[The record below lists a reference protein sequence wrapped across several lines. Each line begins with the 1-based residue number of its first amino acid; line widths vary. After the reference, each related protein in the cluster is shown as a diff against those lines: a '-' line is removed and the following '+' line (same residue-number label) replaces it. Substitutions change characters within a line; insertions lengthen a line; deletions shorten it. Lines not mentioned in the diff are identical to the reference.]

1 MQTPNRDLLV
11 LAKNNQRQLE
21 QEVELLNKLLYHV
34 ENENAFCI
42 ANEVIDVNRCRII
55 KKQHQIIRT
64 IRAGALKPFVF
75 INNKN

>member
-11 LAKNNQRQLE
+11 LAKNNQLQLE
-21 QEVELLNKLLYHV
+21 QEVEQLNQLLYHV

-42 ANEVIDVNRCRII
+42 ANEVIDVNRCKVI
-55 KKQHQIIRT
+55 KQPHLIIRT
-64 IRAGALKPFVF
+64 IRSGALKPFVF